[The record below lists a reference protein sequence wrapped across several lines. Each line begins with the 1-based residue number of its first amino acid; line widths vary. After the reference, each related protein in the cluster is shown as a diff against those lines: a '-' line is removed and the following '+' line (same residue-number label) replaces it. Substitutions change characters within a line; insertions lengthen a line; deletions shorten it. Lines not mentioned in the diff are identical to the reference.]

1 MNVIKPN
8 PITDRTRGT
17 GIARLALQL
26 AAVLFASA
34 ASGMAN
40 AGAPLIT
47 VSDGWARPTVPGQE
61 VAAVYMNV
69 TSANDATLI
78 KVESE
83 IAVSVQ
89 IHNMSMDGSVMK
101 MRELKKLALR
111 AGKTVALAPGGSHLM
126 MTQLKKPLR
135 AGDSVPLTL
144 TVLKA
149 DGSKGVIRVTVP
161 VTGTAPQSR

>member
-1 MNVIKPN
+1 MIKPN

-26 AAVLFASA
+26 AAFLLASA

-40 AGAPLIT
+40 ARTPVIT

-61 VAAVYMNV
+61 VAAVYMNI
-69 TSANDATLI
+69 TSPRDATLV

-83 IAVSVQ
+83 IAGSVQ

-101 MRELKKLALR
+101 MRELKKLALP
-111 AGKTVALAPGGSHLM
+111 AAKTIALAPGGTHLM
-126 MTQLKKPLR
+126 MTNLKKPLR
-135 AGDSVPLTL
+135 AGESVPLTL
-144 TVLKA
+144 TVVKA